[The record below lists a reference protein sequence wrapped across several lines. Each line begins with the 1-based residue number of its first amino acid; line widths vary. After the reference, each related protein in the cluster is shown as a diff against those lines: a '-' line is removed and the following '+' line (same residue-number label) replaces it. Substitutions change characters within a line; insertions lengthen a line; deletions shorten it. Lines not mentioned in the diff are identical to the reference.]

1 MINNYP
7 HARVRHLSR
16 GHASDQRRERLLA
29 VAASVVQVLTKEPGI
44 GVRKLRAE
52 VRALRGRCAD
62 NDTTNALSLLG
73 NSLKMVVDT
82 RGGYQLSIDAKKL
95 PAEVRARVKAG
106 RTAA

>member
-1 MINNYP
+1 VIDNYP
-7 HARVRHLSR
+7 RARVRHLSR
-16 GHASDQRRERLLA
+16 EHASNQRRERLLD
-29 VAASVVQVLTKEPGI
+29 VAAAVVQVRTTQPGM
-44 GVRKLRAE
+44 GVRKLRAA

-82 RGGYQLSIDAKKL
+82 RGGYQLSVDAKKL
-95 PAEVRARVKAG
+95 PAEVRARVKPA